1 MRKEPRLSNT
11 APSDLPNARGATETL
26 LDALAEGAVEPA
38 VLLES
43 VYYAADETLL
53 ATIRLLAAL
62 DEGSRAKVR
71 DYARSLCD
79 DDLALSLLLELPPTR
94 SPSKTGLA

>member
-1 MRKEPRLSNT
+1 MRKEERRSNT

-43 VYYAADETLL
+43 VYYATDETLL

-71 DYARSLCD
+71 DYARSLCG
-79 DDLALSLLLELPPTR
+79 DDLALGLLLELPPTR
-94 SPSKTGLA
+94 SSS